1 MKRLA
6 KREMKKRKR
15 KTFFK
20 QDGSVETVD
29 VFELNFEIVFFLVY
43 CFIFSHGH
51 STICS
56 TGLAPNIPLQT
67 YKPTTHL
74 VLTPLKSVFFT
85 DENPARRIIQTYL
98 QAQFF
103 LSISTF
109 IWIPLSRVFKGEAK
123 KQTQTTTCAYQKNTR
138 GTGGF
143 FTNPS

>member
-29 VFELNFEIVFFLVY
+29 VFELNFEIVFFW
-43 CFIFSHGH
+43 FIASSSHMD
-51 STICS
+51 IQRF
-56 TGLAPNIPLQT
+56 APLGWHRT
-67 YKPTTHL
+67 YRYKPTNPPPTSSM
-74 VLTPLKSVFFT
+74 TPLKSVFFT

-123 KQTQTTTCAYQKNTR
+123 KQTQTTTCAYQKHTR